1 MEQQLIAVVDGSR
14 ARYFSV
20 GTRKTPTGEE
30 KKKLTEVETLVNLE
44 NRLKDGELFTETRPG
59 TRAGAAGATAHGV
72 DDRRDAHHTETDRK
86 FAKLVLAKMAELIDK
101 DQVTYAIL
109 AAGPKMLGHLR
120 EHRGLLPR
128 VDVGELPKH
137 LTELSAHE
145 LCVRLE
151 AADLIR
157 Y

>member
-20 GTRKTPTGEE
+20 GTRTTPSGEE
-30 KKKLTEVETLVNLE
+30 KNKLTEVETLVNPE
-44 NRLKDGELFTETRPG
+44 NRLKDGEIFSESRPG
-59 TRAGAAGATAHGV
+59 TRAGAGGATAHGV

-86 FAKLVLAKMAELIDK
+86 FAKQVLTRMAELIEESD
-101 DQVTYAIL
+101 VTYAIL

-120 EHRGLLPR
+120 DNRGLLPR

-137 LTELSAHE
+137 LTELSAHD
-145 LCVRLE
+145 LCLRLE
-151 AADLIR
+151 AASLLR
-157 Y
+157 C